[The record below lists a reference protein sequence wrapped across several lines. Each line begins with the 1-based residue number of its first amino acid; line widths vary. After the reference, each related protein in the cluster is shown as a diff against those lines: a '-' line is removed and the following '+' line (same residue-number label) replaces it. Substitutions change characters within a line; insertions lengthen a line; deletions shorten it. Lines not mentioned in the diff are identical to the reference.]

1 MKNEFIEYL
10 NSMNNADGDSMNAL
24 AESQVTNKYYHYI
37 RVNRKLGDFIT
48 EKLKKNKKHCYI
60 MTGHAG
66 DGKTSILIQTLKEL
80 NMLEEGEKL
89 EKSAMKSKDGI
100 ELFYVKDMSELTS
113 DNQERLLNKCLNM
126 PKQNKSSILISNTGP
141 LIRVFKKLSSKDKE
155 EEIEDILL
163 KQLDDNKCSEIEIE
177 GYKFYLINI
186 ARIENIGIVR
196 GLFNNICS
204 EDLWNKCIECN
215 SREKCPIYFNKQCVD
230 SNKDRVIEFIEMYYR
245 WLGENDKKI
254 TVRQMISQI
263 SFSFTAN
270 LSCEA
275 ISKFEKNNY
284 NLFKYNFA
292 NLFFG
297 YRGIAK
303 IEECSQIK
311 PIYMIQNLK
320 LDNIALEEDYNLFV
334 KEDFE
339 YFDIEITKMLKD
351 ILKKF
356 DRSIS
361 FEENDGID
369 SNDIIVKRRKMRKA
383 IRRFFLVYGKNDNK
397 DRQEI
402 YDTLYGKGFMT
413 YIEATKNHLSN
424 SNLRKISK
432 QIFEALYIKNIGLP
446 CKEKEKNL
454 YLTLRRDDEAFQG
467 ALLLLA
473 KIDKDELKV
482 KQVKRNIEIEDIKEA
497 FSIELEIKSEKFK
510 ISLPLFLYFNSIVNG
525 KISTKVNSSLSHG
538 LTELNTLL
546 LKCFRTKNNE
556 NGNEFSIIVNT
567 TSGIEQI
574 NLEIS
579 DEKIYFE

>member
-37 RVNRKLGDFIT
+37 RVNRKLGKFIT
-48 EKLKKNKKHCYI
+48 EKLKKNEKHCYI

-66 DGKTSILIQTLKEL
+66 DGKTSVLIQILNEL
-80 NMLEEGEKL
+80 NMLENGEKL
-89 EKSAMKSKDGI
+89 EKSDMKSKNGI

-113 DNQERLLNKCLNM
+113 DDQEKLLNKCLNM

-141 LIRVFKKLSSKDKE
+141 LIKAFKKLSSENKE
-155 EEIEDILL
+155 EVIEDILL
-163 KQLDDNKCSEIEIE
+163 KQLDNNECSEIEIE

-186 ARIENIGIVR
+186 AKIENIGIVR

-204 EDLWNKCIECN
+204 ANLWDKCINCN
-215 SREKCPIYFNKQCVD
+215 NKEKCPIYFNKQCVS
-230 SNKDRVIEFIEMYYR
+230 SNKNRVIEFIEMYYR

-270 LSCEA
+270 LSCEV
-275 ISKFEKNNY
+275 ISKFEKNNF

-303 IEECSQIK
+303 IEECNQIK

-334 KEDFE
+334 KEEFE
-339 YFDIEITKMLKD
+339 YFDIKIINVLKEIW
-351 ILKKF
+351 KKF

-361 FEENDGID
+361 FEEND
-369 SNDIIVKRRKMRKA
+369 SNDSFSFVKRKKMRKA
-383 IRRFFLVYGKNDNK
+383 IRRFFLVYGQSDKQK
-397 DRQEI
+397 I
-402 YDTLYGKGFMT
+402 YDILYGNGFMT
-413 YIEATKNHLSN
+413 YIEATTNSVSN
-424 SNLRKISK
+424 IKLKKISK
-432 QIFEALYIKNIGLP
+432 KIFDALYIKNIGLP
-446 CKEKEKNL
+446 CKEKEENL
-454 YLTLRRDDEAFQG
+454 YLTLRRDDETFQG

-482 KQVKRNIEIEDIKEA
+482 KQVKKNIEIEDIEEA
-497 FSIELEIKSEKFK
+497 FSLELEIKSEKFK

-525 KISTKVNSSLSHG
+525 KISTQLNPSLSHG
-538 LTELNTLL
+538 LTELNALL
-546 LKCFRTKNNE
+546 LKCFRNKNNG

-567 TSGIEQI
+567 SSGIEQI
-574 NLEIS
+574 DLEIS